1 MEEGSQPATH
11 WIRPLRQTQGSIRGL
26 RANLHNSTGMAAV
39 LAICRRGDL
48 GISKTFCTYDTII
61 TQSLPYP
68 MSLALSD
75 MFPSSGEL
83 QQKEE

>member
-1 MEEGSQPATH
+1 
-11 WIRPLRQTQGSIRGL
+11 
-26 RANLHNSTGMAAV
+26 MAAV

-68 MSLALSD
+68 MSLALGD